1 MGVTI
6 KKDGK
11 QVKTIGEVKVTPPTE
26 APETVTP
33 PPEVPVHKPAT
44 NAPKLL
50 KTKVGIH
57 PAHQFTLKM
66 PLAEKDAMKI
76 LAIKLGVTSTAMI
89 TEALLELLNAPP
101 RDMTYP
107 PLPAAGTS
115 RFVFKVT
122 PELAKRVH
130 ELAVMQGVSSQGVI
144 SIALDRLRQK
154 HGLTI

>member
-11 QVKTIGEVKVTPPTE
+11 QVKTIGEVKVTPPE
-26 APETVTP
+26 APAQE
-33 PPEVPVHKPAT
+33 PAT
-44 NAPKLL
+44 NAPKPL
-50 KTKVGIH
+50 KAKVGID

-76 LAIKLGVTSTAMI
+76 MAIKLGVTSTTMI
-89 TEALLELLNAPP
+89 TEALLELLNSPP
-101 RDMTYP
+101 RDMSYQ

-130 ELAVMQGVSSQGVI
+130 DLAVMQGVSSQGVI
-144 SIALDRLRQK
+144 SIALNRLRQK
-154 HGLTI
+154 HGLTT